1 MSILMGNKRISEDIY
16 NLVSENGVTMTV
28 SIEGVTSLDELKGK
42 LLWFVSNVDGGAN
55 STININ
61 NLGARGIVS
70 DLSSGT
76 IVAGW
81 CKANIPF
88 PVTYTTIPG
97 MDKDYFLVC
106 K

>member
-76 IVAGW
+76 IEAGW
-81 CKANIPF
+81 CKAGIPF
-88 PVTYTTIPG
+88 PVTYTTVPEA
-97 MDKDYFLVC
+97 DKDYFLVC